1 MTRNNPKVLI
11 LVAFFS
17 ALTTYLLIRAFAPEQ
32 MVTAVD
38 DDATGEAHNEAA
50 RGPNG
55 GRLLEDDDFS
65 IELVVA
71 EGGIPPEFHVYGY
84 SDGEMLETGNF
95 SASVVLTR
103 LGGIKDSFDFVP
115 EGNYLR
121 GIGTVSEPHSFD
133 VKVTAN
139 YAGRQR
145 QWDYESHEGRTQIPS
160 RVATESGIVTE
171 TAGPQ
176 RIIETVELTGTVQTN
191 PARVSEVR
199 ARFSGVVTEV
209 TRGTGDYVT
218 RGDTLGLVETN
229 DSLRSVPV
237 IAPISGLIVNRDIQV
252 GQVTGNDPLFVIA
265 DLAEVWIQL
274 DVFGRDLGSIVAGQ
288 QATIIGL
295 DGSQFEGAIDW
306 VSPLVAHGSQS
317 VRARIPLKNPDG
329 ALRAGQFVRARVTV
343 SETDAPLAVRR
354 SALQTF
360 RDFDVVYAKV
370 QDTYEVRML
379 ELGVRDEDFIE
390 VLGGLSPGEI
400 YVTGNSYLI
409 KADIEK
415 SGASHDH

>member
-11 LVAFFS
+11 LVALFS
-17 ALTTYLLIRAFAPEQ
+17 ALTTFLLIRAFAPEQ
-32 MVTAVD
+32 LVAAGEHG
-38 DDATGEAHNEAA
+38 ATEEAHNEAA

-55 GRLLEDDDFS
+55 GRLLEDNDFS
-65 IELVVA
+65 LELVIA
-71 EGGIPPEFHVYGY
+71 EGGFPPEFHVYGY
-84 SDGEMLETGNF
+84 GNGEILATNNF
-95 SASVVLTR
+95 SASVELTR
-103 LGGIKDSFDFVP
+103 LGGTKDTFEFIP
-115 EGNYLR
+115 EGDYLR

-139 YAGRQR
+139 YAGGQR
-145 QWDYESHEGRTQIPS
+145 QWEYESHEGRAQIPE
-160 RVATESGIVTE
+160 RIALESGIVTE

-176 RIIETVELTGTVQTN
+176 RIIETIELTGTVQTN

-209 TRGTGDYVT
+209 ARGTGDYVT
-218 RGDTLGLVETN
+218 RGDTLGSVETN
-229 DSLRSVPV
+229 ESLRSVPI

-265 DLAEVWIQL
+265 DLSEVWIQL
-274 DVFGRDLGSIVAGQ
+274 DVFGRDLGAIAAGQ
-288 QATIIGL
+288 QATILGL
-295 DGSQFEGAIDW
+295 DGSRFEGAIDW

-329 ALRAGQFVRARVTV
+329 ALRAGQFVRARVTI
-343 SETDAPLAVRR
+343 SETDTPLAVRR

-390 VLGGLSPGEI
+390 VLSGLSAGEI